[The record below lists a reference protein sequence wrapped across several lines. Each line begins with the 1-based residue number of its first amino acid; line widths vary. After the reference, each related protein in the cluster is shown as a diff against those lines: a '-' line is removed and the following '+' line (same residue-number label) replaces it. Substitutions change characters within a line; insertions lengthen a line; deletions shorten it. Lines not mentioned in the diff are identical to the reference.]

1 MDYGG
6 WFDLETKEF
15 KYLCDIIFLGAMQP
29 PGGGRNTITR
39 RYLRHYALLY
49 VPPFEKDSL

>member
-6 WFDLETKEF
+6 WFDLETKDF

-49 VPPFEKDSL
+49 V